1 MRNLLLL
8 LAVAVMAAC
17 SQKPVKQIKISGKVE
32 NPTSDKVEV
41 FFYKDFITN
50 QPEKVEVALDETNSF
65 SATLDL
71 AQGNFVY
78 VSMPRRNIM
87 LYLLPGAEINIAFN
101 AEDPNVLPLIDGKKA
116 FESQFL
122 VAYVNEV
129 ERKYNRSIILNH
141 VGNTNP
147 DDFRALMD
155 TAYNEKIAFLEG
167 YKDFRKLNKDF
178 VNVLKTNFL
187 YEKLGM
193 LLEYPIAFAYFNPGV
208 GDLALPDGYFDFL
221 ESETLFADEHLNSR
235 PYFNFVNT
243 YLNKLMREMADQAGD
258 ETHYQRQFRIARE
271 ILSGKTRDMV
281 LSQTMI
287 YMLNF
292 ESFEVAEKYF
302 EVFNDLVRTPE
313 MLSIVENEYQM
324 VLALSPGKP
333 APDFTLTDISGNQVS
348 LKDFAG
354 KVVYLDFWASWCGPC
369 MREVPFAKELKKR
382 MAEYPDLVFLYISVD
397 TDEAA
402 WRSTVANMQI
412 EGVHLN
418 VPGFSHL
425 VPTQYNLKGV
435 PTFYLIG
442 RDGKIFDNRPPR
454 PSNPTIDQVLKAALS
469 QQNV

>member
-8 LAVAVMAAC
+8 LAVAVLAAC
-17 SQKPVKQIKISGKVE
+17 IQMPVKQIKISGKVE
-32 NPTSDKVEV
+32 NPTADKVEV

-50 QPEKVEVALDETNSF
+50 QPEKVEVALDENNSF
-65 SATLDL
+65 TATLDL

-87 LYLLPGAEINIAFN
+87 LYLVPGAEISIAFN

-116 FESQFL
+116 FESQFM
-122 VAYVNEV
+122 VAYVNEID
-129 ERKYNRSIILNH
+129 RKYNRSIILSH

-178 VNVLKTNFL
+178 VKSLKTNFL
-187 YEKLGM
+187 YEKYGL
-193 LLEYPIAFAYFNPGV
+193 LLEYPMAFAYFNPEA
-208 GDLALPDGYFDFL
+208 GDLTLPEGYFDFL
-221 ESETLFADEHLNSR
+221 ESENLFGDEFINSR
-235 PYFNFVNT
+235 PYFNFVNIF
-243 YLNKLMREMADQAGD
+243 LNRQMQENASAENQGAPY
-258 ETHYQRQFRIARE
+258 ERQFKIASQVF
-271 ILSGKTRDMV
+271 SGKTRDAV

-287 YMLNF
+287 YLLNF
-292 ESFEVAEKYF
+292 GSFEAAEQFHAEFK
-302 EVFNDLVRTPE
+302 ELVTTPE
-313 MLSIVENEYQM
+313 MLSIVDKEYQM

-333 APDFTLTDISGNQVS
+333 APDFTLTDITGNQVS
-348 LKDFAG
+348 LSDFAG

-369 MREVPFAKELKKR
+369 MREVPFARELKKR
-382 MAEYPDLVFLYISVD
+382 MADHPDLVFLYVSVD

-402 WRSTVANMQI
+402 WRRTVAQMQI

-418 VPGFSHL
+418 VHGFSHL